1 MIRSNNPGI
10 DAAALEK
17 RIEVELRQ
25 PEQPPAPWPSSS
37 LSTGGAP
44 ILPAQGAGL
53 KNLKLRLRG
62 VPVLG
67 KLLMELNRWQRRRRL
82 VGRALSTPYLGYV
95 LRWLKS
101 LALIHESRGRM
112 ELTVRELSL
121 TEQRLR
127 TEIALSN
134 LHLAELRER
143 MEASRRELEFS
154 EQRLNT
160 AMELN
165 LQHLSALRAE
175 IAEEK
180 KRSAAN
186 RSEIIFQQRRLTEV
200 LESPARQASVA
211 PGQENAASVVQGDEL
226 DSYYAAF
233 EASFRGAREEIRA
246 RLSVY
251 LDRVMACRGDL
262 PVLDIGCGR
271 GEWIELLGEQG
282 ITAYGVDLNSVF
294 VADAQQ
300 RGLDARK
307 AEAISHLR
315 SLTDA
320 SLSGVTGFHII
331 EHLQI
336 QDLVMVIDEANRVL
350 TSGGFLLLE
359 TPNPEN
365 LLVGASSFWN
375 DPTHRAPLPSSVMRF
390 MLEQRGFPDPEVIYL
405 HPADEKMKLRETG
418 ETSER
423 LNQLLYGPM
432 DYAIWA
438 RKA

>member
-1 MIRSNNPGI
+1 MIGSNNPDI
-10 DAAALEK
+10 DSAALER
-17 RIEVELRQ
+17 RIEIELRQ
-25 PEQPPAPWPSSS
+25 PEQLPSPSPS
-37 LSTGGAP
+37 LSPGGVHA
-44 ILPAQGAGL
+44 LPVHGAGL
-53 KNLKLRLRG
+53 QNLKLRLRG
-62 VPVLG
+62 IPILG
-67 KLLMELNRWQRRRRL
+67 KLLMALNRWQRRGQL
-82 VGRALSTPYLGYV
+82 VGRALSTPYLGYG

-127 TEIALSN
+127 TEIALGN

-143 MEASRRELEFS
+143 MEVLRGELGFS

-160 AMELN
+160 ALDLN

-180 KRSAAN
+180 KLAAAN
-186 RSEIIFQQRRLTEV
+186 RSEIIFQQRRLTGA
-200 LESPARQASVA
+200 LENAALPASIS
-211 PGQENAASVVQGDEL
+211 PGQENAVPAVKGDAL

-233 EASFRGAREEIRA
+233 EDSFRGNRDEIRA

-251 LDRVMACRGDL
+251 LGRVMACRGDL

-282 ITAYGVDLNSVF
+282 ITAYGIDLNSVF
-294 VADAQQ
+294 AADARQ

-307 AEAISHLR
+307 EEALSHLR
-315 SLTDA
+315 SLADS

-331 EHLQI
+331 EHLQVHE
-336 QDLVMVIDEANRVL
+336 LVTLIDEANRVL
-350 TSGGFLLLE
+350 AQGGFLLLE

-375 DPTHRAPLPSSVMRF
+375 DPTHRAPLPPSVMRF
-390 MLEQRGFPDPEVIYL
+390 MLEQRGFLDPEVICL

-418 ETSER
+418 EAAQR